1 MVLRLFPFVF
11 KFASLYLRSLTQKG
25 KMTRILY
32 YLVIKPLSLLPLR
45 ILYLIS
51 DLLFLVCYNLLSY
64 RKSIVVSN
72 LKASFP
78 EKNKAEIKQITK
90 TFYHFFCD
98 FVVESLKCFSISEKQ
113 ALERCKIMNP
123 EILDDLYKRNKSIV
137 MASGHYN
144 NWEMAAACL
153 NLTLKHKGAALYK
166 PLRNKFFNKKFIESR
181 SKFGIELIPKQ
192 EGKDYFKNNADRNL
206 IVGFGSDQSPK
217 KSNNNLFWTRFLNQ
231 DTAIMFG
238 TEKYAVE
245 FDYAVIFMNLTRT
258 KRGYYEIEFEIIEE
272 NPRSTAYGEISKKH
286 TQLLEK
292 QIKRDPAYWLWSHK
306 RWKLKRDPS
315 EILH

>member
-1 MVLRLFPFVF
+1 
-11 KFASLYLRSLTQKG
+11 
-25 KMTRILY
+25 MTRILY
-32 YLVIKPLSLLPLR
+32 YLIIKPLSLLPLQ

-51 DLLFLVCYNLLSY
+51 DLLYFVSYYLLSY
-64 RKSIVVSN
+64 RKSIVLGN
-72 LKASFP
+72 LNTSFP

-90 TFYHFFCD
+90 RFYHFFCD
-98 FVVESLKCFSISEKQ
+98 FIVESIKCFSISKEQ
-113 ALERCKIMNP
+113 ALERCKIKNP
-123 EILDDLYKRNKSIV
+123 EILDELYKKNKSIV

-153 NLTLKHKGAALYK
+153 NLSLKHQAAALFK
-166 PLRNKFFNKKFIESR
+166 PLSNTFFDRKFRESR
-181 SKFGIELIPKQ
+181 SQFGIDLIPKN
-192 EGKDYFKNNADRNL
+192 EAKDYFKNNADKNL
-206 IVGFGSDQSPK
+206 LIGFGSDQCPK

-258 KRGYYEIEFEIIEE
+258 KRGYYEIEFDIIEE
-272 NPRSTAYGEISKKH
+272 NPRSAQYGDISKKH

-292 QIKRDPAYWLWSHK
+292 QIKRDPAYWLWTHK
-306 RWKLKRDPS
+306 RWKLKREPN

>member
-1 MVLRLFPFVF
+1 M
-11 KFASLYLRSLTQKG
+11 TQ
-25 KMTRILY
+25 ILY
-32 YLVIKPLSLLPLR
+32 YLLIKPLSLLPLR

-51 DLLFLVCYNLLSY
+51 DLLFLVCYYLLSY

-72 LKASFP
+72 LNASFP
-78 EKNKAEIKQITK
+78 EKSKAEIKQITK

-113 ALERCKIMNP
+113 ALERCKITNP
-123 EILDDLYKRNKSIV
+123 EILDELYRQNKSIV

-144 NWEMAAACL
+144 NWEMAAASL
-153 NLTLKHKGAALYK
+153 NLTLKHQGAAIFK
-166 PLRNKFFNKKFIESR
+166 PLSNTFFDKKFRQSR
-181 SKFGIELIPKQ
+181 SKFGIELIPKR
-192 EGKDYFKNNADRNL
+192 EAKAYFQNNADRNL
-206 IVGFGSDQSPK
+206 IIGFGCDQCPK

-245 FDYAVIFMNLTRT
+245 FDYAVIFMNMTRT
-258 KRGYYEIEFEIIEE
+258 KRGYYEVEFEIIEE
-272 NPRSTAYGEISKKH
+272 NPLTTAYGTISKKH

-292 QIKRDPAYWLWSHK
+292 QIRRDPAYWLWTHK

-315 EILH
+315 ETLH

>member
-1 MVLRLFPFVF
+1 
-11 KFASLYLRSLTQKG
+11 
-25 KMTRILY
+25 MTRILY
-32 YLVIKPLSLLPLR
+32 YLIIKPLSLIPLG

-51 DLLFLVCYNLLSY
+51 DLLYLVCYYLLSY
-64 RKSIVVSN
+64 RKSIITSN
-72 LKASFP
+72 LNASFP
-78 EKNKAEIKQITK
+78 EKNEAEIKEITK

-98 FVVESLKCFSISEKQ
+98 FIVESLKCFSISEKE
-113 ALERCKIMNP
+113 ALERCKIKNP
-123 EILDDLYKRNKSIV
+123 EILDELYKKNKSIV

-153 NLTLKHKGAALYK
+153 NLTLKHQSAALYK
-166 PLRNKFFNKKFIESR
+166 PLSNKFFNKKFIESR
-181 SKFGIELIPKQ
+181 SRFGIELIPKK
-192 EGKDYFKNNADRNL
+192 EGKDFFKNNTDRNML
-206 IVGFGSDQSPK
+206 VGFGSDQCPK

-272 NPRSTAYGEISKKH
+272 NPQTTAYGEISKKH
-286 TQLLEK
+286 TQCLEK
-292 QIKRDPAYWLWSHK
+292 QIKRDPAYWLWTHK